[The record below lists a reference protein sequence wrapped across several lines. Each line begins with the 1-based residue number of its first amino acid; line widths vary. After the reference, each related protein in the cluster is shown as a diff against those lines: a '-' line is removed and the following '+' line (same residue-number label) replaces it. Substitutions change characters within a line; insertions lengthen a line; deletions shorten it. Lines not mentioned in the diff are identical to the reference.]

1 MKYIVLFL
9 FLILGNSLL
18 AQVPAPAPQQSQ
30 PIAITGATIHV
41 GDGSVI
47 ENGVIT
53 FQNGKIVAV
62 GKSGEVSVDIDKF
75 KLVEADGK
83 HIYPGLIL
91 PSTNIGLVEVEAVK
105 ASVDDGEQGQFNPN
119 VRSIIAY
126 NAESEIIPTLR
137 FNGILLAQIA
147 PNGGMVSGTSS
158 VVQLDAWNWED
169 AAYKMD
175 DGIHMY
181 FPSETYGPRWWLGEN
196 ERRAN
201 KNYHTQVR
209 DIEQAFYDTE
219 SFSKEKDAK
228 VNIKLEGMKGLF
240 DGSRTLFIHA
250 EDAKKIV
257 KSILTAKKSGV
268 KRIVIVGGA
277 DSYLITD
284 FLKEN
289 DISVILTDVHSL
301 PNREEADVFQPYKTP
316 AMLQKA
322 GVSFCLAHNQ
332 DMISTT
338 RNLAFFAGTASAYG
352 LSKEE
357 ALMSITSNT
366 AKILGIDD
374 RTGTLKVG
382 MDANLVISE
391 GDILDMRTNKLTHT
405 FIQGRNVSLDAKQQR
420 LNKKYSE
427 KLGQK

>member
-9 FLILGNSLL
+9 FSILGNSLL
-18 AQVPAPAPQQSQ
+18 AQVPAPAPKQSQ

-41 GDGSVI
+41 GDGTVI

-75 KLVEADGK
+75 KLVEVDGK

-91 PSTNIGLVEVEAVK
+91 PSTNVGLVEVEAVS
-105 ASVDDGEQGQFNPN
+105 ASVDDGERGQFNPN
-119 VRSIIAY
+119 VRSIVAY
-126 NAESEIIPTLR
+126 NAESELIPTLR
-137 FNGILLAQIA
+137 FNGVLLAQIA

-158 VVQLDAWNWED
+158 IVQLDAWNWQD

-181 FPSETYGPRWWLGEN
+181 FPSESYGPRWWRGET
-196 ERRAN
+196 ERRPN
-201 KNYHTQVR
+201 KDYHKQVGQ
-209 DIEQAFYDTE
+209 IES
-219 SFSKEKDAK
+219 SFSDAKAFSKSKDAK

-240 DGSRTLFIHA
+240 DGSKTLFIHA
-250 EDAKKIV
+250 SDAKKIV
-257 KSILTAKKSGV
+257 ASILTAKKADV
-268 KRIVIVGGA
+268 KKIVIVGGA
-277 DSYLITD
+277 GSYLITD

-289 DISVILTDVHSL
+289 KIAVILTDVHSL
-301 PNREEADVFQPYKTP
+301 PEHEESDVFQPYKTP

-322 GVSFCLAHNQ
+322 GVEFCLAHNQ

-352 LSKEE
+352 LTKEQ
-357 ALMSITSNT
+357 ALMSITSST
-366 AKILGIDD
+366 AKILGIAD

-391 GDILDMRTNKLTHT
+391 GDILDMRTNKLTHA
-405 FIQGRNVSLDAKQQR
+405 FIQGRNVNLEAKQQR
-420 LNKKYSE
+420 LSKKYSE